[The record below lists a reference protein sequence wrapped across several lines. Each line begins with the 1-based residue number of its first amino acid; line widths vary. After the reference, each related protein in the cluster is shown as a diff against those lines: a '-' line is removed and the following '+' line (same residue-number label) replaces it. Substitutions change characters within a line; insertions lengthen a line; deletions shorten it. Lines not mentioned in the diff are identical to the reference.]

1 MTNGNGNGGRNG
13 GVIKTTVTTIGET
26 LKGSPLTFGLVVI
39 NAAFILL
46 VLFLLW
52 HVSSAIERRDKM
64 ISDCIEQGHKT

>member
-13 GVIKTTVTTIGET
+13 GVIKTTVTTIGDT

-46 VLFLLW
+46 TLFLLW
-52 HVSSAIERRDKM
+52 HVSNAIERRDKM
-64 ISDCIEQGHKT
+64 ISDCIEHSQRS